1 MRRMKKAIAIVIA
14 TATMASQAMP
24 AMAAEWKQNEIGYWY
39 QEDNGS
45 YPTNSWKWIN
55 GKCYYFDSNGYMLAN
70 TTTPDGYTV
79 DATGAWT
86 VNGAVQTQSTGQTS
100 GTVHHNKNYDP
111 AHPLAGKIDE
121 WRLRLTPESNA
132 LNTLYITGLPNVHAM
147 LTNQMEYYVEP
158 SGPYG
163 VEEQKEVEQVLY
175 NWYCNWLN
183 SFDFEN
189 MSEMDRAKAIK
200 KVFSTKSYKIYR
212 NEGNFTNNASYK
224 ILIEGKGQCADFAM
238 TARSL
243 AKSMGLKSAIY
254 GSGEHTAYYIQ
265 INGVTYEGGNQIFD
279 LDNPSPVEQVY
290 GHDFDYDS
298 GVQ

>member
-24 AMAAEWKQNEIGYWY
+24 TFAAEWKQNEIGYWY

>member
-1 MRRMKKAIAIVIA
+1 MKRMKKAIAIVIA

-24 AMAAEWKQNEIGYWY
+24 AMAADWKQNEIGYWY

>member
-1 MRRMKKAIAIVIA
+1 MRRMKKAIAIALA

-24 AMAAEWKQNEIGYWY
+24 AMAADWKQNEIGYWY

-100 GTVHHNKNYDP
+100 GTVHHNENYDP

>member
-1 MRRMKKAIAIVIA
+1 MKNTKKLLAIVIA

>member
-1 MRRMKKAIAIVIA
+1 MKRMKKAITIVIA
-14 TATMASQAMP
+14 TATMASQAMT

>member
-24 AMAAEWKQNEIGYWY
+24 AMAADWKQNEIGYWY

>member
-14 TATMASQAMP
+14 TATMASQAMT

-100 GTVHHNKNYDP
+100 GTVHHNENYDP

>member
-24 AMAAEWKQNEIGYWY
+24 AMAAEWKQDNTGWWY

-79 DATGAWT
+79 DSTGAWT
-86 VNGAVQTQSTGQTS
+86 VNGVVQTQSTEQTS
-100 GTVHHNKNYDP
+100 GTVHHNENYDP

>member
-1 MRRMKKAIAIVIA
+1 MKNTKKLLAIVIA

-24 AMAAEWKQNEIGYWY
+24 AMAAEWKQDNTGWWY

-55 GKCYYFDSNGYMLAN
+55 GRCYYFDSNGYMLAS

-86 VNGAVQTQSTGQTS
+86 VNGVVQTQSTGQTS
-100 GTVHHNKNYDP
+100 GAVHHNENYDP
-111 AHPLAGKIDE
+111 AHPLANKVDE
-121 WRLRLTPESNA
+121 WHLRLTPESNG
-132 LNTLYITGLPNVHAM
+132 LNTRYIASLQNVHAM

-163 VEEQKEVEQVLY
+163 VEEQKEVEQALY

-189 MSEMDRAKAIK
+189 MSDMDKAKEIQ
-200 KVFSTKSYKIYR
+200 KVFSDKKYEVYR
-212 NEGNFTNNASYK
+212 NEGSFTNNPNYK

-238 TARSL
+238 TACFL
-243 AKSMGLKSAIY
+243 AETIGLNCAITGTGNHAIY
-254 GSGEHTAYYIQ
+254 LIQVDDKVYSGS
-265 INGVTYEGGNQIFD
+265 NQV
-279 LDNPSPVEQVY
+279 LSLGSPTNEIIY
-290 GHDFDYDS
+290 SRWSDKTELS
-298 GVQ
+298 N